1 MTGSRPNNP
10 IKIGENIYNI
20 GQNEP
25 KSMFEKYY
33 AEKIRSKSPKI
44 NERQYENNYNYEEND
59 YLKDDINNL
68 NNINDTNTNEIN
80 TNSEIANLIKEYK
93 EKYGDDEEL
102 QKMLNEYNNNLNS
115 NIPEINADNPKIN
128 TKNNLEPIYSTKKS
142 NNLKTNISTS
152 SNTRRRDVHKAPTPT
167 IKDAP
172 IILPKIQKN
181 YIRENRQLVT
191 ENKIPTK
198 TKFVEEKSDA
208 KHKDYGKVPDYIKKY
223 ELEREIMKEEKKS
236 KKQQQ
241 NIQKELNY

>member
-1 MTGSRPNNP
+1 
-10 IKIGENIYNI
+10 
-20 GQNEP
+20 
-25 KSMFEKYY
+25 
-33 AEKIRSKSPKI
+33 
-44 NERQYENNYNYEEND
+44 
-59 YLKDDINNL
+59 
-68 NNINDTNTNEIN
+68 
-80 TNSEIANLIKEYK
+80 
-93 EKYGDDEEL
+93 
-102 QKMLNEYNNNLNS
+102 MLNEYNDNLNS
-115 NIPEINADNPKIN
+115 NIPEINVNNANSN

-223 ELEREIMKEEKKS
+223 ELEREIMKEEKK
-236 KKQQQ
+236 
-241 NIQKELNY
+241 NLEN